1 MANEFR
7 IKHGLIVTGSSY
19 FSESMFAPNLPEET
33 SPNYYITWRS
43 TDGRFEVTEVSPT
56 TIATTAGCW
65 DYQND
70 PAAGEWATSPS
81 ETVGNTTTTITI
93 NVTDNAANNQ
103 STLLS
108 SIGKG
113 SLITLYEGSSNITTF
128 EITGINVINT
138 AGGALYGYEF
148 NVTYIS
154 GNQYSIIGALEMCLE
169 IAASAPTNQNCNNYT
184 MDGGFNVSTGEA
196 SFLLDTGT
204 TQTVGTTINSDLSAL
219 ILNKTANS
227 NKNTLNFFQGLSKGD
242 FISISQGTYTAHL
255 QYLGFGSSTT
265 FVTIN
270 VEFTAGQSGTTFTA
284 GTTIDICPSPG
295 I

>member
-56 TIATTAGCW
+56 TVATTAGCW

-70 PAAGEWATSPS
+70 PAAGEWSTGPS

-93 NVTDNAANNQ
+93 HITDNAANNQ

-113 SLITLYEGSSNITTF
+113 SLITLYVGSYITTF

-138 AGGALYGYEF
+138 AGGALYRYEF

-154 GNQYSIIGALEMCLE
+154 GNQYSITGAPEMCLE

-204 TQTVGTTINSDLSAL
+204 TQSVGTTINSDLSAL

-242 FISISQGTYTAHL
+242 FISISQGTYIAHL